1 MKVDSRKKT
10 ILRLLAQKSSVS
22 VSELSAMF
30 SLSEVSIRRLLVAME
45 KEGSI
50 KRTWGGAVSTQSSL
64 SEFSHEEKAAK
75 NLEQKQRIAQA
86 AYDHILDGEAIFLDS
101 GTTTLALARLIA
113 RGDKRSV
120 MVVTNAL
127 NIAMEFQKT
136 EDIEV
141 MLIGGQFRHRILC
154 CTGFF
159 AMEALKHL
167 FFDKC
172 FVTGNHFSGER
183 GFTTPSLQEAEMKRK
198 VISVSKESY
207 ILMDASKY
215 GDDSL
220 SLIVPCEGVDSL
232 ITDWRLQERI
242 VSQLG
247 ERGLQVI
254 VAQPEEY

>member
-1 MKVDSRKKT
+1 MKTDVRRKT

-30 SLSEVSIRRLLVAME
+30 SLSEVSIRRLLVIME

-50 KRTWGGAVSTQSSL
+50 KRTWGGAVSMQSSL
-64 SEFSHEEKAAK
+64 SEFSNDEKATK

-86 AYDHILDGEAIFLDS
+86 AYDRIQDGEAVFLDS
-101 GTTTLALARLIA
+101 GTTTLGLARLIV
-113 RGDKRSV
+113 RGDKRRL

-141 MLIGGQFRHRILC
+141 VLIGGQFRHRILC

-172 FVTGNHFSGER
+172 FVTGNHFSAER

-198 VISVSKESY
+198 VIFASKESY
-207 ILMDASKY
+207 VLMDASKY

-220 SLIVPCEGVDSL
+220 SLIIPCEDANYL
-232 ITDWRLQERI
+232 ITDWRLQERDAML
-242 VSQLG
+242 LG

-254 VAQPEEY
+254 IAQPQAY